1 MSVHNFAVGR
11 TELDFCQYVVV
22 AGDDAGE
29 VHHFADTGHFGVVDE
44 LFQFFSGKDRA
55 GILER
60 RRRNTG
66 GEGDKNIERQVSPV
80 FQHVPDAFQSV
91 DVGDFVRIG
100 HDAGGAVRE
109 YQPGETRGAHHAGF
123 DMDVGVDEA
132 GQQVGPS
139 RVNDFHRLG
148 MREAED
154 FASAHA
160 DVRFPDFAGQHVHQL
175 RVGNEKVG
183 GAAPA
188 RRHIHKV
195 FQIVDVVHAG
205 LRRRKQGQGGRAKKR
220 ERFSV
225 FPPNV
230 LPLQSVFFE
239 DGSRVKG

>member
-1 MSVHNFAVGR
+1 M
-11 TELDFCQYVVV
+11 
-22 AGDDAGE
+22 
-29 VHHFADTGHFGVVDE
+29 
-44 LFQFFSGKDRA
+44 
-55 GILER
+55 
-60 RRRNTG
+60 
-66 GEGDKNIERQVSPV
+66 
-80 FQHVPDAFQSV
+80 
-91 DVGDFVRIG
+91 
-100 HDAGGAVRE
+100 
-109 YQPGETRGAHHAGF
+109 
-123 DMDVGVDEA
+123 VGVDEA

-183 GAAPA
+183 GLRR

-225 FPPNV
+225 FPQTSC
-230 LPLQSVFFE
+230 PLQSVFFE